1 MSSTLALQAFPA
13 HSVPSRHH
21 MGLDTH
27 EQAGHNSSY
36 GCRRSARDIFQGGL
50 PTPPASKAMTS
61 LSIPNNNGIYSQQ
74 YPHVKQEQNYTPEKQ
89 EQQYPSVKQERIPSS
104 HNPDARHLR
113 SASNGRWSRNE
124 HEQRPQSKGVKDE
137 YSSDQIAS
145 HLQIPESVN
154 NSKGSIAEFA
164 AEITCLFWFET
175 SATIDYAESLPQGAM
190 PDRGLNPDAI
200 PSIGFRKWVT
210 TILSTTQ
217 VGKNVILLALMF
229 IHRLKKFNRSVSGKK
244 GSEFRLLT
252 IALMLG
258 NKFLDDNTYTNKTWA
273 EVSGISVN
281 EIHIMEV
288 EFLSNMRYE
297 LYASEAQ
304 WKEWKVK
311 LGKFGSFYEK
321 ALRFASSRTTS
332 PTTPVTQTIPHKL
345 PSPPSHHKFTNGGYS
360 TLPNPLHTL
369 PHLPRSP
376 ARQLSTS
383 EYPFERKRSLDTSL
397 DLPPAKRIHSSLASS
412 SHFSPAGMTPD
423 STSALLYDPSRVPQ
437 LPMPSLPGGT
447 ARPLTPLALPGPRVM
462 STVYPSTTGFSQ
474 PATPVNVV
482 PPNLPHPQ
490 MTGIGGPN
498 PVSRAPSHAGSTH
511 TSPTNMYG
519 TTTPTRP
526 GLSPSYFLMNRSSP
540 YRPVRHVN
548 TLLYPPPSAA
558 MQAPIKNI
566 GYEQMHYQTL
576 SKNSNR
582 LHPGPMPSMQPDA
595 WQSHTSTPS
604 HQPYRPY

>member
-1 MSSTLALQAFPA
+1 MSSTLALQAFPTHPISA
-13 HSVPSRHH
+13 QHH
-21 MGLDTH
+21 MGSDTQ
-27 EQAGHNSSY
+27 EKSGY
-36 GCRRSARDIFQGGL
+36 GLSHGRRRSSTRDIFQGGL

-61 LSIPNNNGIYSQQ
+61 LSIPNGIGMYSQQ
-74 YPHVKQEQNYTPEKQ
+74 YPHVKQE
-89 EQQYPSVKQERIPSS
+89 RIPSS
-104 HNPDARHLR
+104 HVPDARHQQSTGHSR
-113 SASNGRWSRNE
+113 SSRGE
-124 HEQRPQSKGVKDE
+124 QEQRPQTGTFQNDHTSK
-137 YSSDQIAS
+137 SSLQSDQIAS

-175 SATIDYAESLPQGAM
+175 SATIDYAESLPQGVM
-190 PDRGLNPDAI
+190 PDRDLHPDAI

-229 IHRLKKFNRSVSGKK
+229 IHRLKKFNRSVSGKR

-304 WKEWKVK
+304 WKEWKIK

-321 ALRFASSRTTS
+321 ALRVGSSRTTS

-376 ARQLSTS
+376 VRQLSGS

-397 DLPPAKRIHSSLASS
+397 DLPPAKRVQHSSLSSS
-412 SHFSPAGMTPD
+412 SHYSPMGSTPNSVMTPE
-423 STSALLYDPSRVPQ
+423 SSILSYDPSRVPQ
-437 LPMPSLPGGT
+437 LPMPILPNGG
-447 ARPLTPLALPGPRVM
+447 ARSSAHLTPLSLPGPRVM
-462 STVYPSTTGFSQ
+462 STVYPSTTVFSQ
-474 PATPVNVV
+474 PVTPVNIA
-482 PPNLPHPQ
+482 PPNLPHPH
-490 MTGIGGPN
+490 MTGIGGLN
-498 PVSRAPSHAGSTH
+498 PGSRAPSHSGSTH

-540 YRPVRHVN
+540 YRPVRNVN

-558 MQAPIKNI
+558 MQNPVKNI

-576 SKNSNR
+576 SKNPNQ
-582 LHPGPMPSMQPDA
+582 LHSGPMPSMQTLPWESQA
-595 WQSHTSTPS
+595 STPS
-604 HQPYRPY
+604 HQPYRLY

>member
-1 MSSTLALQAFPA
+1 MSSTLALQAYSAHPPA
-13 HSVPSRHH
+13 RHH
-21 MGLDTH
+21 MGSETQ
-27 EQAGHNSSY
+27 EQTGYNSAY
-36 GCRRSARDIFQGGL
+36 GCRGSAPDIFKGGL
-50 PTPPASKAMTS
+50 PTPPASKAMS
-61 LSIPNNNGIYSQQ
+61 NLSIPHSNGLYPQQ
-74 YPHVKQEQNYTPEKQ
+74 YPQVQ
-89 EQQYPSVKQERIPSS
+89 QERIPAS
-104 HNPDARHLR
+104 HIPDFRY
-113 SASNGRWSRNE
+113 SQPVTNGKSNGSEYEEKTQSSTSRERDGYAANGT
-124 HEQRPQSKGVKDE
+124 HQ
-137 YSSDQIAS
+137 SDQIAP
-145 HLQIPESVN
+145 HLQIPDSVN
-154 NSKGSIAEFA
+154 SSKGSIAEFA

-175 SATIDYAESLPQGAM
+175 SATIDYAESLPQGVM

-217 VGKNVILLALMF
+217 VGKNVVLLALMF

-297 LYASEAQ
+297 LYASREQ
-304 WKEWKVK
+304 WREWGVK

-321 ALRFASSRTTS
+321 ALRFVPSRTTS
-332 PTTPVTQTIPHKL
+332 PTTPTIQTIPHKL
-345 PSPPSHHKFTNGGYS
+345 PSPPSHHKFTPGGYS

-369 PHLPRSP
+369 PQLPRSP
-376 ARQLSTS
+376 VRQLSNADYS
-383 EYPFERKRSLDTSL
+383 FERKRSLDTSL
-397 DLPPAKRIHSSLASS
+397 DLPPAKRLHSSFSS
-412 SHFSPAGMTPD
+412 GSHFSPSAVVPDLTNTP
-423 STSALLYDPSRVPQ
+423 LYDSGRLPQ
-437 LPMPSLPGGT
+437 LPMPSLSNGATRPGNH
-447 ARPLTPLALPGPRVM
+447 LTPLALPGSRIM
-462 STVYPSTTGFSQ
+462 NTGYPVTTGFSQ
-474 PATPVNVV
+474 PVTPVNVA

-490 MTGIGGPN
+490 MTGIGGAN
-498 PVSRAPSHAGSTH
+498 PVSRAPSHTGSTH

-548 TLLYPPPSAA
+548 TLLYPPPSGAL
-558 MQAPIKNI
+558 QNPIQNI
-566 GYEQMHYQTL
+566 GYEQMQYQTL
-576 SKNSNR
+576 SKGPNQLR
-582 LHPGPMPSMQPDA
+582 PGPMPSVPAMSWA
-595 WQSHTSTPS
+595 SNASTPS
-604 HQPYRPY
+604 QQPYRPY